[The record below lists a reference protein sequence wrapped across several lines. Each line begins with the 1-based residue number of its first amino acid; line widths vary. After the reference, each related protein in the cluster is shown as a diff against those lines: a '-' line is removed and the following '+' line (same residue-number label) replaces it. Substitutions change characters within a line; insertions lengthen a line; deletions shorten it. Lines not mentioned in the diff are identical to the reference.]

1 MSSDY
6 GGKIII
12 CIPAFNE
19 GKTISDIVN
28 KSKKYANEVI
38 VYDDGSTDDTYE
50 VSKSTG
56 ATVIRNPEKENAT
69 VVELLT
75 NFLTQATHVRVNI
88 IHLMRNHI
96 NAFK

>member
-1 MSSDY
+1 VSSDH

-28 KSKKYANEVI
+28 KSKTYANEVI

-50 VSKSTG
+50 V
-56 ATVIRNPEKENAT
+56 A
-69 VVELLT
+69 
-75 NFLTQATHVRVNI
+75 
-88 IHLMRNHI
+88 
-96 NAFK
+96 